1 MKLGRVVQT
10 SRIADECYLNF
21 DFQLEIATCF
31 NDTEKMIGVIWTKR
45 TRRQMILLKIMM
57 KEYWPHIKLQR
68 AESTS
73 LPSGTENTQ
82 LFFFVTNTKG
92 V

>member
-31 NDTEKMIGVIWTKR
+31 QRYRKDDWGEMDEEDKAANDYAKDHE
-45 TRRQMILLKIMM
+45 
-57 KEYWPHIKLQR
+57 
-68 AESTS
+68 
-73 LPSGTENTQ
+73 
-82 LFFFVTNTKG
+82 
-92 V
+92 